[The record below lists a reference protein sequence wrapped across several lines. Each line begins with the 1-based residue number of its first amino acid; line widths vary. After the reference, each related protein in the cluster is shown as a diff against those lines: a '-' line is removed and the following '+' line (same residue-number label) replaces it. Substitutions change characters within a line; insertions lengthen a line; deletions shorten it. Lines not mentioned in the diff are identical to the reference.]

1 MKNFN
6 RSTRILFA
14 IIAIPILL
22 SIGFAL
28 YVWIMPEPEPTYLGH
43 SDGDLALGE
52 VWNEEGAFQI
62 CVTDVIIGNK

>member
-1 MKNFN
+1 MKNVD
-6 RSTRILFA
+6 RPTRMFFA

-22 SIGFAL
+22 YVGLVL

-52 VWNEEGAFQI
+52 V
-62 CVTDVIIGNK
+62 